1 MMPVIRIS
9 DETYAHLQRH
19 AKAFEDTTPESVII
33 KALAALD
40 MFDGDVPS
48 PAKAPIKRSEAP
60 KLPQKEFRLPLLM
73 TLLRFGG
80 KAQAK
85 DVRTF
90 LGPIMAP
97 KLREG
102 DFESVST
109 GDPRWWNAICW
120 ERNDLIKEG
129 LVRSDSERGVWEIS
143 ELGRSLDA
151 SLMEGAVDQ
160 NGPGAELAS
169 GPLHEMA
176 TMYWRQDMGGGAV
189 KVADALFDPI
199 LFRSVDEFELPV
211 RSSNCLKND
220 NVVYIGDL
228 VQLSEAELLRTP
240 NMGRLPITE
249 IKEEL
254 KKYGL
259 KLGTQLPGG
268 PVKFADV
275 IKDAK
280 DAQPT
285 I

>member
-33 KALAALD
+33 KALVALD

-48 PAKAPIKRSEAP
+48 PAKTPIKRSDAP
-60 KLPQKEFRLPLLM
+60 KLRQKEFRLPLLM

-80 KAQAK
+80 KAQTK

-109 GDPRWWNAICW
+109 GDPRWWNAVCW

-129 LVRSDSERGVWEIS
+129 LVRSYSERGVWEIS
-143 ELGRSLDA
+143 ELGRNLDA
-151 SLMEGAVDQ
+151 SLMVGTVDQ
-160 NGPGAELAS
+160 NSPGAELAS

-189 KVADALFDPI
+189 KIADALFDPM
-199 LFRSVDEFELPV
+199 LLHKVDEFELSV
-211 RSSNCLKND
+211 LSSNCLKN
-220 NVVYIGDL
+220 VVYVGDL

-240 NMGRLPITE
+240 NMGSRAITN

-254 KKYGL
+254 AKYGL
-259 KLGTQLPGG
+259 KLGTDLPGG
-268 PVKFADV
+268 PIKFADV

-285 I
+285 T

>member
-1 MMPVIRIS
+1 MVPVIRIS
-9 DETYAHLQRH
+9 EETYAHLQRH
-19 AKAFEDTTPESVII
+19 AKPFEDTTPESVII
-33 KALAALD
+33 KALTALD

-48 PAKAPIKRSEAP
+48 SVKSPLKRSEAR

-73 TLLRFGG
+73 TLFRFGG

-85 DVRTF
+85 DVRTL
-90 LGPIMAP
+90 LGPIMVP

-109 GDPRWWNAICW
+109 GDPRWWNAVCW

-129 LVRSDSERGVWEIS
+129 LLRSNSERGVWEVS
-143 ELGRSLDA
+143 ELGSNLEA
-151 SLMEGAVDQ
+151 SFTEWAADQ
-160 NGPGAELAS
+160 SGPGAELAS

-189 KVADALFDPI
+189 KISDALFDPI
-199 LFRSVDEFELPV
+199 LFRRVDEFELSV

-220 NVVYIGDL
+220 NIVYVGDL

-240 NMGRLPITE
+240 NFGRRPLNE
-249 IKEEL
+249 IKGEL
-254 KKYGL
+254 AKYAL
-259 KLGTQLPGG
+259 HLAMELPGG
-268 PVKFADV
+268 PIKFADI

-280 DAQPT
+280 DAQPST
-285 I
+285 